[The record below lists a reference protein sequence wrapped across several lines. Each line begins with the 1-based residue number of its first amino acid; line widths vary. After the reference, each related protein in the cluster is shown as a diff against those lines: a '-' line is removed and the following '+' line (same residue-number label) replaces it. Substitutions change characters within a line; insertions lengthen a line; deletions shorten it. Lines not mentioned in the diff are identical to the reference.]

1 MRGLT
6 MHEQF
11 LLAALEQ
18 AWLGRGTCAPNP
30 SVGAVAVLN
39 GKIIAQSWHRGAGTP
54 HAEKLLLEQLP
65 NDCSNVILYV
75 TLEPCNHWGRT
86 APCVEAIIERGIK
99 QVVYGY
105 TDPNPVVSS
114 NNTPMILKQHH
125 IQAKFHPLPEI
136 DAFYQSYSYW
146 TRTKK
151 PWVTVKMAQTF
162 DGKIAGP
169 AGERVMLSNDLCA
182 QFTHEQR
189 KCSDVILTT
198 ARTVNNDDPMLN
210 VRLPEGTCSKPI
222 AIIDTRLELNQHA
235 KLLNHVKPCHIYH
248 AVADVTSFNR
258 DIFSLHAMPASSGQL
273 DLNAVITHLGQLGY
287 HDVWIEAGATLFNAL
302 HQAGLVNRTYLYLV
316 PKFLGEKATS
326 LYSNACLFDN
336 MTKITWIPK
345 EDNLIVQCD
354 HIQYRAHS

>member
-54 HAEKLLLEQLP
+54 HAEKLILDQLP
-65 NDCSNVILYV
+65 NDCSDVSLYV

-86 APCVEAIIERGIK
+86 APCVDAIIERGIK
-99 QVVYGY
+99 HVIYGY
-105 TDPNPVVSS
+105 ADPNPVVCA
-114 NNTPMILKQHH
+114 NNTPMILKQHN
-125 IQAKFHPLPEI
+125 ILSQYHPLPEI
-136 DAFYQSYSYW
+136 DAFYESYSYW

-151 PWVTVKMAQTF
+151 PWITVKMAQTL

-169 AGERVMLSNDLCA
+169 AGKPVMLSNKLCA

-189 KCSDVILTT
+189 KYSDAVLTT

-210 VRLPEGTCSKPI
+210 VRLSEGTWTKPI

-235 KLLNHVKPCHIYH
+235 KLLNHVTSCHIYH
-248 AVADVTSFNR
+248 ASTDLTHFNR
-258 DIFSLHAMPASSGQL
+258 DICSLHQVPVASGKL
-273 DLNAVITHLGQLGY
+273 DLNAVITHLGLLGY
-287 HDVWIEAGATLFNAL
+287 HDVWVEAGATLFNAL
-302 HQAGLVNRTYLYLV
+302 HHADLVNRTYLYLV
-316 PKFLGEKATS
+316 PKFLGEKATG
-326 LYSNACLFDN
+326 LFTNACLFNN
-336 MTKITWIPK
+336 MTKITWMPK
-345 EDNLIVQCD
+345 EDNLIVQFD
-354 HIQYRAHS
+354 HLV